1 MKKSNIRFGIIIG
14 ILLIIYNLLVFV
26 IPFEKNSIFWL
37 SYGFTLDAFVIAA
50 VSLVIAFRSGK
61 EITSKFYGFP
71 IAKVGLI
78 YLLVQVILC
87 FVFMGLSKW
96 IPISVGVIV
105 YAVALGFAVIG
116 LVVTDTVRDY
126 IESQDIKL
134 KAEIS
139 VMRLAQAEVN
149 KMVSICDDAESAVMI
164 KAFAEELK
172 YSDPVSSAATADI
185 EKRLCEIIEELDR
198 ILVADDKTTF
208 RQLCKEAT
216 IMLNERNRLCK
227 QYKR

>member
-61 EITSKFYGFP
+61 DITSKFYGFP

-116 LVVTDTVRDY
+116 LVVTDTVRDH
-126 IESQDIKL
+126 IQHQDIKL
-134 KAEIS
+134 RNDVS
-139 VMRLAQAEVN
+139 VIRTAQAKLN
-149 KMVSICDDAESAVMI
+149 QMVTQCNNNDVAAAV
-164 KAFAEELK
+164 AALADELRF
-172 YSDPVSSAATADI
+172 SDPVSAHALSEVEADLI
-185 EKRLCEIIEELDR
+185 AIIDEIQQAVVDEDSIS
-198 ILVADDKTTF
+198 IM
-208 RQLCKEAT
+208 QLCKKAAA
-216 IMLNERNRLCK
+216 ILGERNRLCK
-227 QYKR
+227 LNKN

>member
-1 MKKSNIRFGIIIG
+1 MKKSDIRFGIVIG
-14 ILLIIYNLLVFV
+14 VLLVIYNLLVFV
-26 IPFEKNSIFWL
+26 VPFERNGIFWL

-50 VSLVIAFRSGK
+50 VSLVIAFRSDENIK
-61 EITSKFYGFP
+61 SKFYGFP
-71 IAKVGLI
+71 IAKVGVM
-78 YLLVQVILC
+78 YLLIQVILC
-87 FVFMGLSKW
+87 FTFMSLSRI
-96 IPISVGVIV
+96 IPIYLGVIV
-105 YAVALGFAVIG
+105 YAIALGFAVIG

-139 VMRLAQAEVN
+139 VMRSAQAEVN
-149 KMVSICDDAESAVMI
+149 KMASICDDAESAVMI

-198 ILVADDKTTF
+198 VLVADDKTTF